1 MGEKE
6 NRAHTCCFT
15 GHRPE
20 KLQAPE
26 TLVIEKLDAAIQD
39 AIRRGYRTF
48 ISGMAKGVD
57 VWAAELVLRYRE
69 ANPQIKLVC
78 AVPYQGFGLRWDRK
92 WRSRFLNIIQSAD
105 AVHYI
110 SQCASYG
117 AHQARNIWMVDRSSL
132 VISVYN
138 GSKGGTRNT
147 LAYAKKQASCAIQNL
162 TFSSC
167 GDSGTEQYAAC
178 NDGGTRHDN

>member
-1 MGEKE
+1 MGEIEDRKV
-6 NRAHTCCFT
+6 TCCFT

-26 TLVIEKLDAAIQD
+26 TLVIEKLDAAIGE
-39 AIRRGYRTF
+39 AIRSGYRIF

-57 VWAAELVLRYRE
+57 IWAAELVLRYRE
-69 ANPQIKLVC
+69 TNPQIQLVC
-78 AVPYQGFGLRWDRK
+78 AVPYPGFGLRWRQE
-92 WRSRFLNIIQSAD
+92 WRSRFLNIIQAAD

-117 AHQARNIWMVDRSSL
+117 VYQARNIWMVDRSSL
-132 VISVYN
+132 IISVYN

-147 LAYAKKQASCAIQNL
+147 LAYAKKRASCTIQNL
-162 TFSSC
+162 AFSSF
-167 GDSGTEQYAAC
+167 GDSSAEQYAAC
-178 NDGGTRHDN
+178 NDGGTRQ